1 MSVSTPGGT
10 ACRLAQGTS
19 ASAAALFVAALCL
32 AAIPHARA
40 ASPLP
45 QSAGPELVAV
55 PSLGAHTLLGQE
67 DGFGA
72 NPAVTA
78 PINTQA
84 SGSSFLVFN
93 AGYVSNSEAPTDNKG
108 NAWSPLGTPVVY
120 HGYDGAY
127 NLKAYTALDGHGGAG
142 HVVTIF
148 KNGNASGELTLPFIE
163 VRDAAVIVD
172 SAQVYAD
179 AAPQVS
185 SGSVT
190 TTGPAVL
197 VALWWGDGFF
207 LHQTAVPGNGFTVID
222 EFLDLP
228 PNSAVQ
234 CAVAYREVATAG
246 TYHVTWT
253 QSPEQG
259 AILWLIALQGPAG
272 SADEI
277 FASGFEAP

>member
-1 MSVSTPGGT
+1 MCVPVPVEAARS
-10 ACRLAQGTS
+10 LARR
-19 ASAAALFVAALCL
+19 AAAPTAALAAAFFL
-32 AAIPHARA
+32 AAFPQAQA

-45 QSAGPELVAV
+45 QSAGPEVAAV

-72 NPAVTA
+72 NPAVTE
-78 PINTQA
+78 PINTQP

-93 AGYVSNSEAPTDNKG
+93 AGYVSNSDAPTDNKG
-108 NAWSPLGTPVVY
+108 NAWSPLGAPVVY

-127 NLKAYTALDGHGGAG
+127 NVKAYTALDGHGGAG

-148 KNGNASGELTLPFIE
+148 KNGNANGELTLPFIE

-207 LHQTAVPGNGFTVID
+207 LQQTAVPGNGFTVID

-259 AILWLIALQGPAG
+259 AILWLIALQGPG
-272 SADEI
+272 GTADEI